1 MVSQLPKLHFLLHL
15 RRWVSHTFF
24 VLHSLTDARAG
35 LEEGE
40 EFVVRI
46 KLVGPNTVR
55 VASCVFGENG
65 EANDEVG
72 ILSNTRILHRMAT
85 VPPSDT
91 RLIHHAGPR

>member
-1 MVSQLPKLHFLLHL
+1 M
-15 RRWVSHTFF
+15 TEC
-24 VLHSLTDARAG
+24 RAG

-55 VASCVFGENG
+55 VASCVFGEDG

-72 ILSNTRILHRMAT
+72 ILSNTRIPHGMQGQ
-85 VPPSDT
+85 V
-91 RLIHHAGPR
+91 AGKGQRHTF